1 MLAVALLIHPAVS
14 LGRVRPGAP
23 VRRGLAWSAGLG
35 VGGLVATFIGGW
47 LLYPSWRSADKRVLL
62 AEAPLAARL
71 FETKEHL
78 AYCALACALGA
89 ALALL
94 GPRSA
99 AGLRLAR
106 RGFGLAAALAGV
118 AAAHGLVVH
127 AFSG

>member
-1 MLAVALLIHPAVS
+1 MLAVALLVHPAIT

-23 VRRGLAWSAGLG
+23 LRRGLAWSVGIG
-35 VGGLVATFIGGW
+35 VGGLVATFVGGW
-47 LLYPSWRSADKRVLL
+47 VLYPGWRSADKRVFL

-78 AYCALACALGA
+78 AYYALACALGA
-89 ALALL
+89 GLALF
-94 GPRSA
+94 GPRTA

-127 AFSG
+127 AFSR